1 MAILAALRRT
11 LADGRSEPAAA
22 DAAAVVALDP
32 APPPTEAVILFEADA
47 IDLSGCFR
55 LKKSTKN
62 ERNRRKLE

>member
-1 MAILAALRRT
+1 
-11 LADGRSEPAAA
+11 
-22 DAAAVVALDP
+22 LDP

>member
-11 LADGRSEPAAA
+11 LADGRSDPAPEPAAA
-22 DAAAVVALDP
+22 ALDP
-32 APPPTEAVILFEADA
+32 ALLPTCRVVLFEADA

-62 ERNRRKLE
+62 ERNRRKLD